1 MAELLIAKINGIY
14 RYQSVAA
21 PVNAE
26 LTRHAGAH
34 SIPNDARAP
43 QARWDSVIVARVLL
57 MGFAVVSLA
66 AALVRSAQ

>member
-1 MAELLIAKINGIY
+1 
-14 RYQSVAA
+14 
-21 PVNAE
+21 VNAE
-26 LTRHAGAH
+26 LSRHGGAH
-34 SIPNDARAP
+34 SIPNDARAL

>member
-1 MAELLIAKINGIY
+1 
-14 RYQSVAA
+14 
-21 PVNAE
+21 VNAE

-34 SIPNDARAP
+34 SIPNVARAL
-43 QARWDSVIVARVLL
+43 QARWDNVIVARVLL